1 LGKTNLSLAALR
13 EGDNRHVTLVT
24 GFLLEFHDAL
34 AQRKERVVLAN
45 SDVVA
50 GIVLGAALANDDG
63 AGRSGLTTK
72 DFHTQSLGC

>member
-1 LGKTNLSLAALR
+1 MGKTNLSLAALR

-34 AQRKERVVLAN
+34 AQSEQRVVLAN
-45 SDVVA
+45 TDVGA
-50 GIVLGAALANDDG
+50 GIVLRAALANDDG

-72 DFHTQSLGC
+72 DFNTQSLGR